1 MAPSAYD
8 GRMDSS
14 IQTIAAAGIGLGLA
28 AACGFRVFVPL
39 LVLSLA
45 AKGGYVALAPGWAW
59 IGTMPAVIAFGTA
72 TLLEAFGYFIPWV
85 DHALDLVATPA
96 AVAAGMVTT
105 ASVLTDLPPLVRWAA
120 ILVGGGGLAA
130 LVQSSTVA
138 LRAGSTATTGGL
150 ANPVVAAV
158 ELGGSALTSILAV
171 LLPLVALLAVIVGL
185 AVFWLVVRR
194 VGGRHRP
201 RAA

>member
-1 MAPSAYD
+1 
-8 GRMDSS
+8 MDIP
-14 IQTIAAAGIGLGLA
+14 IQTIAAVGMGLGLA

-45 AKGGYVALAPGWAW
+45 AKSGYVPLTPGWAW
-59 IGTMPAVIAFGTA
+59 VGTAPAAAAFGTA
-72 TLLEAFGYFIPWV
+72 TLLEVFGYFIPWV
-85 DHALDLVATPA
+85 DHALDVAATPA
-96 AVAAGMVTT
+96 AVIAGMVTT

-120 ILVGGGGLAA
+120 IIVGGGGLAA

-150 ANPVVAAV
+150 GNPVVAAA

-171 LLPLVALLAVIVGL
+171 LAPLIALLAVIFGVVLIWRL
-185 AVFWLVVRR
+185 ASHVVERR
-194 VGGRHRP
+194 QRQ
-201 RAA
+201 AS